1 MIGEYVFRSKY
12 ARFNEKEGRRESWE
26 EAVDRM
32 MDMHAKVHPS
42 MVAEIE
48 RCRLAIKNKE
58 ITGSQRAL
66 QFGGDAILEKNM
78 RMFNCTSSYAD
89 RSRFFSEALWLL
101 LCGCGVGFSVQ
112 RYHVEKLPCIQEP
125 APAEDFYVEDSIE
138 GWAEAVNALF
148 SAYMHGAP
156 EPVFN
161 FEAVRPKGAPLRFGG
176 KAPGHKPLEA
186 ALESIRDLLSKRMFT
201 QLDTIDVFDCV
212 MHLADCVLSGGVRRA
227 ATIATFDVDDE
238 KMLNAKVGNWFETH
252 PHRARANIS
261 AVITPNTPQSVFEN
275 VFFSTKEFGEPGF
288 VFFESPG
295 FTVNPCSEILMCP
308 TLIEKDGQ
316 VAESYTQ
323 ALLNPDLRKEWESQG
338 YTFSSG
344 WQACNLSTINASK
357 LTSEASLLAAA
368 KSAAVIGTIQAS
380 YTDAGY
386 LGETS
391 RKIIE
396 REALIGVSICGIM
409 DQPKVCLDANSLA
422 KAAVIVNATNR
433 QVAAKLNIR
442 PASRTTCIKPE
453 GTTSLVLGAA
463 SGIHAHHAR
472 RYIRRVNASSD
483 EPIFQAFAEQNP
495 HAVEDSVW
503 GADKVVA
510 FAMESPPEALI
521 KSDLDAVGFMG
532 CAKLVQ
538 ESWVQQGCSIPSRLE
553 GAHHNVSITV
563 TVDPDE
569 WRAVQAFLWDNR
581 SIFCGVSFLSAFGDY
596 DYPQAPLQAVR
607 SSDSAMSEAE
617 RAALDYWSL
626 LRARSRPVNYDAVYE
641 QEDTTNVVQQL
652 ACAGGLCELL

>member
-1 MIGEYVFRSKY
+1 M
-12 ARFNEKEGRRESWE
+12 
-26 EAVDRM
+26 
-32 MDMHAKVHPS
+32 
-42 MVAEIE
+42 
-48 RCRLAIKNKE
+48 
-58 ITGSQRAL
+58 
-66 QFGGDAILEKNM
+66 
-78 RMFNCTSSYAD
+78 
-89 RSRFFSEALWLL
+89 
-101 LCGCGVGFSVQ
+101 Q

-138 GWAEAVNALF
+138 GWAEAVDALF
-148 SAYMHGAP
+148 SAYMHGTP

-186 ALESIRDLLSKRMFT
+186 ALESIRNLLNKRMFA

-316 VAESYTQ
+316 VVESYTQ
-323 ALLNPDLRKEWESQG
+323 ALLNPDLREEWESQG

-368 KSAAVIGTIQAS
+368 KSAAIIGTIQAS

-409 DQPKVCLDANSLA
+409 DQPKVCLEANSLA

-483 EPIFQAFAEQNP
+483 EPIFQA
-495 HAVEDSVW
+495 
-503 GADKVVA
+503 
-510 FAMESPPEALI
+510 LI
-521 KSDLDAVGFMG
+521 ASG
-532 CAKLVQ
+532 VQ
-538 ESWVQQGCSIPSRLE
+538 IRSSRL
-553 GAHHNVSITV
+553 
-563 TVDPDE
+563 
-569 WRAVQAFLWDNR
+569 R
-581 SIFCGVSFLSAFGDY
+581 
-596 DYPQAPLQAVR
+596 
-607 SSDSAMSEAE
+607 
-617 RAALDYWSL
+617 WSPRL
-626 LRARSRPVNYDAVYE
+626 KL
-641 QEDTTNVVQQL
+641 
-652 ACAGGLCELL
+652 